1 MSNAGK
7 KVKVHYV
14 GTLDDGTKFD
24 SSRDRNE
31 PLAFTCMAG
40 QMIKGFDAAVDQMT
54 VGETRNVHIPAAEA
68 YGERREDLVQTLP
81 IAMMP
86 GAEKLSV
93 GDRVTLATPSGQP
106 FPALVAAKDDT
117 NITFDLNHEMAGKD
131 LNFEIE
137 LLEVRHTP
145 GAELTDGAR
154 GRLLDENPAIPS
166 APASFWRRSV
176 HFVRDSC
183 GNVPSGARFSPEGRF
198 SSVAPAQRR
207 RHQRTREAPSRA
219 SAPTAGRG
227 CAGWSRSPPRAPRRK
242 GCGPQARPC

>member
-1 MSNAGK
+1 MSNEGK

-31 PLAFTCMAG
+31 PLEFTCMAG

-137 LLEVRHTP
+137 LLEVEEYPPTRPRRCRKASSVRETRDNARS
-145 GAELTDGAR
+145 GAILAPERSLCT
-154 GRLLDENPAIPS
+154 RLLQ
-166 APASFWRRSV
+166 
-176 HFVRDSC
+176 
-183 GNVPSGARFSPEGRF
+183 
-198 SSVAPAQRR
+198 QRALR
-207 RHQRTREAPSRA
+207 RHMD
-219 SAPTAGRG
+219 AG
-227 CAGWSRSPPRAPRRK
+227 
-242 GCGPQARPC
+242 GPILVKDP